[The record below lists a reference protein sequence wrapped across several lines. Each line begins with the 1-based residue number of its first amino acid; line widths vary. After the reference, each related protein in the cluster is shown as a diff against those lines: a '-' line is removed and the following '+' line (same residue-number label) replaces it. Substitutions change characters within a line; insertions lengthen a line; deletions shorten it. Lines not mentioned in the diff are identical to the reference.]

1 MLTGILE
8 AAIVHI
14 ISLSYQLF
22 SFLYQSW
29 PPVVGCL
36 WSFCFMAQLC
46 PWISLFLGY
55 IFKWILTIL
64 FGPLITKLSS
74 REIFSSHLTLQ
85 PHNIGLLYTYCDN
98 KTDNRKRRNGAFM
111 AALLWKQQSLVQ
123 ALRECIMFPKGKGL
137 QCLNEWINRSREKSY
152 WNSYRTKISIWRTEF
167 HREKVDNI
175 SGSNQWQEIFKNNN
189 LILYK
194 LPDLTKNEWGVVAF
208 KQMLYFFLV
217 SFIPVHPLP

>member
-8 AAIVHI
+8 AVIVHI
-14 ISLSYQLF
+14 ISLWYQCF

-36 WSFCFMAQLC
+36 WSFHFMAQLC

-64 FGPLITKLSS
+64 FGPLLTKLTS
-74 REIFSSHLTLQ
+74 REKFSSHFQ

-123 ALRECIMFPKGKGL
+123 ALSEPIMFPKGKGRNAL
-137 QCLNEWINRSREKSY
+137 MNELTEVERKVTGIPIEQKSPFEEQ
-152 WNSYRTKISIWRTEF
+152 NSTE
-167 HREKVDNI
+167 RK
-175 SGSNQWQEIFKNNN
+175 
-189 LILYK
+189 
-194 LPDLTKNEWGVVAF
+194 
-208 KQMLYFFLV
+208 
-217 SFIPVHPLP
+217 